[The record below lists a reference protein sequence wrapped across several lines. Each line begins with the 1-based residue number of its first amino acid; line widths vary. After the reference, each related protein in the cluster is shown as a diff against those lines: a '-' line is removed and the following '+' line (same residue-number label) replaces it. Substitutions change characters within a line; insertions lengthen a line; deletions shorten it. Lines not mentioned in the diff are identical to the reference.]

1 MPHFTTSD
9 GVRLYY
15 EETGSGTPIVFVH
28 EFSGDH
34 RAWEHQVRYF
44 CRRYRCIAFAAR
56 GYPPSDVPDD
66 VEMYSQARAVA
77 DIVETLDHLAIDR
90 AHCVG
95 LSMGGFAAMHFGL
108 DHADRA
114 RSVVIGG
121 VGFGADPDTADT
133 FRAEVEAVARRWE
146 EEGPEAFAPI
156 YGAGPGREQLEN
168 KDPRGFAEFIA
179 QLKQHSGRGA
189 ALTLRGV
196 QMRRPSPWEL
206 RDRLAA
212 MTVPALILHGDED
225 RPALPTGVF
234 LKQTIPTSAL
244 LVLPKTGHTANL
256 EEPAAFNAAVQDFI
270 ATVDAGRWTRR
281 DKRTES
287 AAILLAAGEEGG
299 AR

>member
-9 GVRLYY
+9 GVELFY
-15 EETGSGTPIVFVH
+15 EETGSGTPIIFVH
-28 EFSGDH
+28 EFSGDY

-44 CRRYRCIAFAAR
+44 CRRYRCITFNAR

-77 DIVETLDHLAIDR
+77 DIAETLDHLGIDK

-108 DHADRA
+108 DYAARA

-121 VGFGADPDTADT
+121 VGFGAAPDTADE

-146 EEGPEAFAPI
+146 EEGPEVFAPI

-168 KDPRGFAEFIA
+168 KDPRGFAEFIE
-179 QLKQHSGRGA
+179 QLQQHSGRGA

-196 QMRRPSPWEL
+196 QMRRPSPWDL
-206 RDRLAA
+206 RERLAE

-234 LKQTIPTSAL
+234 LKQTIPTSGL

-270 ATVDAGRWTRR
+270 TTVDAGRWTRR

-287 AAILLAAGEEGG
+287 EAILLG
-299 AR
+299 AKED

>member
-1 MPHFTTSD
+1 MPHFTTGD

-15 EETGSGTPIVFVH
+15 EETGTSTPIVFVH
-28 EFSGDH
+28 EFAGDC
-34 RAWEHQVRYF
+34 RAWEAQMRHF
-44 CRRYRCIAFAAR
+44 GRRHRCIAFNAR

-66 VEMYSQARAVA
+66 VAMYSQARAVA
-77 DIVETLDHLAIDR
+77 DIAETLDRLEIEK

-108 DHADRA
+108 DYAGRA
-114 RSVVIGG
+114 LSVVIGG
-121 VGFGADPDTADT
+121 VGFGAEPDTADS

-146 EEGPEAFAPI
+146 DEGAEAFAPV

-168 KDPRGFAEFIA
+168 KDPRGFAEFIE
-179 QLKQHSGRGA
+179 QLGQHSALGA

-196 QMRRPSPWEL
+196 QMRRPSPWDL
-206 RDRLAA
+206 RERLAR

-234 LKQTIPTSAL
+234 LKQTIPTSGL
-244 LVLPKTGHTANL
+244 VVLPRTGHTANL

-270 ATVDAGRWTRR
+270 DTVDAGRWTRR

-287 AAILLAAGEEGG
+287 AAILLEG
-299 AR
+299 AKD

>member
-9 GVRLYY
+9 GVALYY

-28 EFSGDH
+28 EFSGDC
-34 RAWEHQVRYF
+34 RAWELQVRYF
-44 CRRYRCIAFAAR
+44 CRRYRCITFNAR

-77 DIVETLDHLAIDR
+77 DIAETLDHLGIDR

-108 DHADRA
+108 DYADRA
-114 RSVVIGG
+114 RSVLIGG
-121 VGFGADPDTADT
+121 VGFGAAPDTADR
-133 FRAEVEAVARRWE
+133 FREEVEAVAQRWE
-146 EEGPEAFAPI
+146 DEGPEKFAPI

-168 KDPRGFAEFIA
+168 KDPRGFDEFIE
-179 QLKQHSGRGA
+179 QLRQHSGRGA
-189 ALTLRGV
+189 ALTMRGV

-206 RDRLAA
+206 RDRLAE

-234 LKQTIPTSAL
+234 LKQTIPTAGL
-244 LVLPKTGHTANL
+244 IVFPKTGHAANL
-256 EEPAAFNAAVQDFI
+256 EEPAAFNAALQDFI
-270 ATVDAGRWTRR
+270 GTVDSGRWARR
-281 DKRTES
+281 DPRTES
-287 AAILLAAGEEGG
+287 DAILLETK
-299 AR
+299 

>member
-9 GVRLYY
+9 GVALYY

-28 EFSGDH
+28 EFSGDC
-34 RAWEHQVRYF
+34 RAWELQVRYF
-44 CRRYRCIAFAAR
+44 CRRYRCITFNAR

-77 DIVETLDHLAIDR
+77 DIAETLDHLGIDR

-108 DHADRA
+108 DYADRA
-114 RSVVIGG
+114 RSVLIGG
-121 VGFGADPDTADT
+121 VGFGAAPDTADR
-133 FRAEVEAVARRWE
+133 FREEVEAVAQRWE
-146 EEGPEAFAPI
+146 DEGPEKFAPI

-168 KDPRGFAEFIA
+168 KDPRGFDEFIE
-179 QLKQHSGRGA
+179 QLRQHSGRGA
-189 ALTLRGV
+189 ALTMRGV

-206 RDRLAA
+206 RDRLAK

-234 LKQTIPTSAL
+234 LKQTIPTAGL
-244 LVLPKTGHTANL
+244 IVFPKTGHAANL
-256 EEPAAFNAAVQDFI
+256 EEPAAFNAALQDFI
-270 ATVDAGRWTRR
+270 GTVDNGRWARR
-281 DKRTES
+281 DPRTES
-287 AAILLAAGEEGG
+287 DAILLETK
-299 AR
+299 

>member
-15 EETGSGTPIVFVH
+15 EETGAGTPIVFVH
-28 EFSGDH
+28 EFSGDF
-34 RAWEHQVRYF
+34 RAWEQQMRHF
-44 CRRYRCIAFAAR
+44 GRRHRCVAFNAR

-66 VEMYSQARAVA
+66 VEMYGQARAVT
-77 DIVETLDHLAIDR
+77 DIAETLDHLGIDR

-108 DHADRA
+108 DHAGRA
-114 RSVVIGG
+114 LSVVIGG
-121 VGFGADPDTADT
+121 VGFGAQPDTADR

-146 EEGPEAFAPI
+146 DEGAEAFAPI

-168 KDPRGFAEFIA
+168 KDPRGFAEFIQ
-179 QLKQHSGRGA
+179 QLQEHSARGA

-196 QMRRPSPWEL
+196 QMRRPSPWDL
-206 RDRLAA
+206 RDRLAR

-225 RPALPTGVF
+225 RPALATGVF
-234 LKQTIPTSAL
+234 LKQTIPTSGL
-244 LVLPKTGHTANL
+244 VVLPRTGHTANL
-256 EEPAAFNAAVQDFI
+256 EEPAAFNAAVEDFI
-270 ATVDAGRWTRR
+270 VTVDAGRWTRR

-287 AAILLAAGEEGG
+287 AAILLEAKEG
-299 AR
+299 